1 MRLRTPFASVWVDD
15 STDTLS
21 SASFSCQPSLEQ
33 VSAPAPSTKAVVP
46 PPQIQWATRAYT
58 GKLGRYVAVKLR
70 QGTLL
75 VAIAE
80 TGVPLKWVRADSALT
95 ETQAREWLRTG
106 FNR

>member
-15 STDTLS
+15 STDS
-21 SASFSCQPSLEQ
+21 SASSCQPSLEQ
-33 VSAPAPSTKAVVP
+33 VSPPAPSAKAVVP
-46 PPQIQWATRAYT
+46 PPQIQWASRAYT

-70 QGTLL
+70 QGTLH

-95 ETQAREWLRTG
+95 EMQAREWLRTG